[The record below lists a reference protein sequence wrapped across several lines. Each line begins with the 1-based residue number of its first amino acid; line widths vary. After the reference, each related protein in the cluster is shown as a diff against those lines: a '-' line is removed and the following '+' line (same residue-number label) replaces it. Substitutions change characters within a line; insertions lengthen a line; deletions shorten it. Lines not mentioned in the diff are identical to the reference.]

1 MGAEKP
7 AGRKGIMLYT
17 VCIYTGMWVLASVH
31 AAIGALQTEVI
42 DYFSLRDSVKGL
54 PSSVVSG
61 FSIVAFLCVL
71 FTAGMFRKSRIL
83 ALGLGIGASA
93 LCLIIIPAPFSVFI
107 ALLCV
112 VGLSTGVIDSLS
124 SAVISELYPGKGS
137 TMCLLHATYG
147 CAGLAMPFLFKW
159 ALDSGN
165 LSWRAAYLIIGLF
178 MAALFATEISVSRRF
193 SPVIEPRVKARKS
206 VTLRALLRVM
216 SDKRLLPIY
225 VSAFLGGVY
234 LNTML
239 VWTPRFIE
247 FGHGGARYLSWV
259 LACVYLAITAAR
271 LAMSALKPDML
282 RFLKCGMPVTAAALV
297 GAILVKPPVIA
308 LALLFVS
315 VFFDSPVIPFHL
327 TIAGGIMPEDRFV
340 VTVSLMFT
348 MMLGQTVASPLI
360 GKAESLWGINNA
372 MYIAAAAMLGAWLAA
387 LMIRKNT
394 DNT

>member
-1 MGAEKP
+1 
-7 AGRKGIMLYT
+7 MLYT

-83 ALGLGIGASA
+83 ALGLGIGAAA
-93 LCLIIIPAPFSVFI
+93 LCLIIIPVPFSVFI

-165 LSWRAAYLIIGLF
+165 LSWRAAYL
-178 MAALFATEISVSRRF
+178 
-193 SPVIEPRVKARKS
+193 
-206 VTLRALLRVM
+206 
-216 SDKRLLPIY
+216 
-225 VSAFLGGVY
+225 
-234 LNTML
+234 
-239 VWTPRFIE
+239 
-247 FGHGGARYLSWV
+247 
-259 LACVYLAITAAR
+259 
-271 LAMSALKPDML
+271 
-282 RFLKCGMPVTAAALV
+282 
-297 GAILVKPPVIA
+297 
-308 LALLFVS
+308 
-315 VFFDSPVIPFHL
+315 
-327 TIAGGIMPEDRFV
+327 
-340 VTVSLMFT
+340 
-348 MMLGQTVASPLI
+348 
-360 GKAESLWGINNA
+360 
-372 MYIAAAAMLGAWLAA
+372 
-387 LMIRKNT
+387 
-394 DNT
+394 